1 MRQESAPS
9 VALQPIFHAVETAE
23 DKIFWRH
30 YINRLSNVLT
40 VEGDQG
46 NAYKDILLHL
56 ANQHES
62 LMHSIL
68 AVSSAH
74 LDLDSPEGSKV
85 LQLNPTTTKESL
97 QERSQHHQGEAF
109 SRLYKDCSIGF
120 DTDDPEHQ
128 TVLAARYGQILC
140 QLLQTLVE
148 GNQDGQHRMHLR
160 VYQTLMHASPPQN
173 EAFHAFITE
182 FFQYHIFADDLLWHP
197 DLASPRLVLVNTL
210 ETGMNVYP
218 QRLLGVGDGLFRYMA
233 EINTIRN
240 SVRRNL
246 AAGVDPAVNYNDLY
260 EAARI
265 DTDLRNWSPTWPQ
278 GDSRAQ
284 AASLY
289 RMVLWV
295 YLHRTIYPFVLGQ
308 QTRRPSETSPP
319 IIQPTIINGIVAP
332 EQQQPPTIQRRQSTA
347 GIMPTHTIASPSSSS
362 SNGPPTRSSSMHE
375 QDTRRPPSPPPSRR
389 PSQDSQRLI
398 IMVAESL
405 DKLDKFAEDDP
416 VQTLLLIPCLIL
428 GTSCVEA
435 AQHERIRAAVRNV
448 RGYTGLRTCDRV
460 LELLEEIW
468 NLMERQ
474 HWAAVWDWQGTAR
487 RMGLDFLCT

>member
-1 MRQESAPS
+1 MRRESVPS

-30 YINRLSNVLT
+30 YVNRLSNVLT
-40 VEGDQG
+40 VEGDRG
-46 NAYKDILLHL
+46 NAFKDILLHL
-56 ANQHES
+56 ANQHEG

-68 AVSSAH
+68 AVSSTH
-74 LDLDSPEGSKV
+74 LDLDTDEGSKV
-85 LQLNPTTTKESL
+85 LQLNPTTTRESL
-97 QERSQHHQGEAF
+97 QERSQHHQREAF
-109 SRLYKDCSIGF
+109 NRLYQDCSMGF

-128 TVLAARYGQILC
+128 TDLAARYGQILC

-148 GNQDGQHRMHLR
+148 GNADGEHRAHLN
-160 VYQTLMHASPPQN
+160 VYLGLIHASPPQN

-182 FFQYHIFADDLLWHP
+182 FFQYHIFTNDLLWHP
-197 DLASPRLVLVNTL
+197 DGASPRLVLANPL

-240 SVRRNL
+240 SVRQNL
-246 AAGVDPAVNYNDLY
+246 AAGIDPAVNYNDLY

-278 GDSRAQ
+278 GDNRAQ
-284 AASLY
+284 VASLY

-308 QTRRPSETSPP
+308 ARRPSGTSPVQPP
-319 IIQPTIINGIVAP
+319 IINGVMATAP
-332 EQQQPPTIQRRQSTA
+332 EQHQPPIQRRQSSA
-347 GIMPTHTIASPSSSS
+347 GIMPTNPIASPSLSSS

-398 IMVAESL
+398 IMVTESL
-405 DKLDKFAEDDP
+405 DKLDRFAADDS

-428 GTSCVEA
+428 GTSCVDA

-460 LELLEEIW
+460 LELLEKIW
-468 NLMERQ
+468 TLMERQ
-474 HWAAVWDWQGTAR
+474 HWAAVWDWQGTAQ